1 MGVTDDGIGDVA
13 QQRPSQPTETAA
25 THHDQV
31 GADLLG
37 QVDDRLVPAFV
48 HPEVGDRNGAARL
61 LDLPYLFVEYLLGF
75 APEVFT
81 TRLGVTSYTAS
92 GNVRP
97 TATTWSLALVLF
109 ARSTAFMAASCA

>member
-1 MGVTDDGIGDVA
+1 MSRPHDQYGAVGVTDDGIGDVA
-13 QQRPSQPTETAA
+13 QQGPSQPAETAA

-48 HPEVGDRNGAARL
+48 HPEVGDSNAATHF

-81 TRLGVTSYTAS
+81 TRLGVDVVY
-92 GNVRP
+92 
-97 TATTWSLALVLF
+97 SLRKRAPDRHDV
-109 ARSTAFMAASCA
+109 